1 MYLYLFQLEESIVEY
16 FVFELTD
23 RISSGLFSLR
33 QILSATLKQKQVL
46 VIEHIFFFLHPMG
59 METKNIKSKLTFRVI
74 YVSTFFGLW
83 G

>member
-33 QILSATLKQKQVL
+33 QILLATLKQK
-46 VIEHIFFFLHPMG
+46 
-59 METKNIKSKLTFRVI
+59 
-74 YVSTFFGLW
+74 
-83 G
+83 